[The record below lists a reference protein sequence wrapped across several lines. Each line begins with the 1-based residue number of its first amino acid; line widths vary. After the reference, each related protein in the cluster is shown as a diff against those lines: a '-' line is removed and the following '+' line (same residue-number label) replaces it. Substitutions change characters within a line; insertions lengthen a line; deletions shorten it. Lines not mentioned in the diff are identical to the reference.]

1 MSLRVAV
8 AGATGRMGQSI
19 ARAAAQS
26 EDLTL
31 SHLGTYSGSSAE
43 GRSVAELLGIA
54 IENVEIVTDPASL
67 AEADVVIDFTLPE
80 ATLGNAAACVARGT
94 PMVIGTTGFSSDQ
107 LERLDAIAQEIP
119 VCRAANFSTGVT
131 LAYRLIALAAEVMG
145 VGTDV
150 EIAETHHRHK
160 VDAPSGTALAMGE
173 VIAGVRGV
181 PLDAIA
187 DYDRSSRREPRRA
200 GSLGFSVSRL
210 GDVVGDHTVSF
221 GSDSERL
228 EITHKASSR
237 DAFALGALKAARWL
251 VTKPSG
257 CYDMNDVLGLAGSG
271 HE

>member
-19 ARAAAQS
+19 AKVAAQS
-26 EDLTL
+26 EGLTL

-43 GRSVAELLGIA
+43 GRSVAEVLGMA
-54 IENVEIVTDPASL
+54 VENVEIVTDPASL
-67 AEADVVIDFTLPE
+67 AEADVVIDFTLPQ
-80 ATLGNAAACVARGT
+80 ATLANAAACAAAGT

-107 LERLDAIAQEIP
+107 LERLEAITQEIP

-145 VGTDV
+145 IDADV
-150 EIAETHHRHK
+150 EIAETHHRNK
-160 VDAPSGTALAMGE
+160 IDAPSGTALAMGE

-187 DYDRSSRREPRRA
+187 DYDRSSRREPRRT

-221 GSDSERL
+221 GANSERL

-257 CYDMNDVLGLAGSG
+257 CYDMNDVLGLARSG

>member
-8 AGATGRMGQSI
+8 AGASGRMGQSI
-19 ARAAAQS
+19 ARAVTQS
-26 EDLTL
+26 EDLIL
-31 SHLGTYSGSSAE
+31 SHLGTYSGSSSD
-43 GRSVAELLGIA
+43 GRSVAELMGLA
-54 IENVEIVTDPASL
+54 IEGVEVVTDPASL

-80 ATLGNAAACVARGT
+80 ATLANAAACAARGT
-94 PMVIGTTGFSSDQ
+94 PIVIGTTGFSSDQ
-107 LERLDAIAQEIP
+107 LEVLESTTQEIP

-131 LAYRLIALAAEVMG
+131 LVYRLIELAAEVMG
-145 VGTDV
+145 VDADV
-150 EIAETHHRHK
+150 EIAETHHRDK
-160 VDAPSGTALAMGE
+160 IDAPSGTALAMGE
-173 VIAGVRGV
+173 VIASVRGV
-181 PLDAIA
+181 PLDTIA

-210 GDVVGDHTVSF
+210 GDVVGDHTVNF

-257 CYDMNDVLGLAGSG
+257 CYDMNDVLGLARFGY
-271 HE
+271 E